1 MDTITLE
8 LRTQLRSLNA
18 YISLIK
24 NIEASKIKV
33 KLLENAIEIQIEE
46 NVYNLPLSN
55 VKLLP
60 SSLSSLG
67 ITNRWIFFRI
77 QTQPNS
83 IYGTFETEL
92 LNADNNSTNNFL
104 NTTNKA
110 KLPPENV
117 NCKLI
122 CTCCKYE
129 ITKTTCF
136 KRILPLPSADCD
148 PQEWFCCKH
157 SHGEPFSLEPG
168 ESDLFYSINYSI
180 FNKNLFKDNLKLRN
194 FLIHCGRCFSILGS
208 SNYKN
213 FKSLKIWNCCIEYKI
228 SNDNS
233 VIKGSPPLTDFL
245 SIVKHVSELVTGEK
259 ILLEAQDANSIHY
272 ILLRPMEAKLNI
284 FTEEKVNSKDQVLN
298 LNSSFVVKVL
308 YKYGESNKTTKH
320 NDRDVKY
327 SELALPSILAGMDQL
342 VNSSIRFPPVY
353 RKVDDFYIGYLSI

>member
-8 LRTQLRSLNA
+8 LRSQLRSLNA
-18 YISLIK
+18 YISLIN
-24 NIEASKIKV
+24 NIDVSRIKV
-33 KLLENAIEIQIEE
+33 KLLENAIEIQIEDE
-46 NVYNLPLSN
+46 TYNLPLCG

-92 LNADNNSTNNFL
+92 INSENKSTNFL
-104 NTTNKA
+104 NITNKV
-110 KLPPENV
+110 KLPPQNV

-122 CTCCKYE
+122 CICCKNE
-129 ITKTTCF
+129 VTKTICF
-136 KRILPLPSADCD
+136 QRILPLPSVDCD

-157 SHGEPFSLEPG
+157 SNDEPFSLNPG

-180 FNKNLFKDNLKLRN
+180 FNKNIFKENLKLRKL
-194 FLIHCGRCFSILGS
+194 LIHCSRCFTILGS

-213 FKSLKIWNCCIEYKI
+213 LKSIKIWNCCIEYKI
-228 SNDNS
+228 SNNNT
-233 VIKGSPPLTDFL
+233 ILKGVPPLTDFL
-245 SIVKHVSELVTGEK
+245 STIKHTAELITGEK
-259 ILLEAQDANSIHY
+259 ILLEAQDVNSIHY
-272 ILLRPMEAKLNI
+272 ILLRPMEAKLNL
-284 FTEEKVNSKDQVLN
+284 FTEEKLNSKNQILN
-298 LNSSFVVKVL
+298 LNSSFVVKIL

-320 NDRDVKY
+320 NDPDIKY
-327 SELALPSILAGMDQL
+327 CELALPSILAGMDQL

-353 RKVDDFYIGYLSI
+353 RKADDFYIGYLPM